1 MCWNNVTISLR
12 RHARHVGAMTGAAR
26 TLFAIGLAA
35 IALAAA
41 GRTLDIYF
49 VDVEG
54 GQATLIVTPAGQ
66 SILVDAGFPGAG
78 GFDGMPG
85 DPGKARDANR
95 VLAAAKDAGIGA
107 IDYLI
112 STHFH
117 ADHDGGIPELSQLLP
132 IRAFVDHDHPL
143 PSVESVAGSIAAFD
157 RYAAVRA
164 KGRHIVAKSGD
175 ALPLQDVALTF
186 VASAGA
192 TIDKPL
198 VGADGS
204 ATASCRATPIEA
216 QEKNE
221 NPRSTGF
228 VLRFGRFRFLDVG
241 DLSGA
246 PLFALACPRDLIGP
260 VDAYLVAHHGG
271 ADSADPATFAAFR
284 PRVAIL
290 NNGAAKGG
298 APETFAVLRQASGID
313 VWQLHRS
320 ENSGA
325 QNFPDDRIANLDAAT
340 AHWLKL
346 RANQDGSFDMTNAR
360 TGTSKQYTA
369 TK

>member
-1 MCWNNVTISLR
+1 MSR
-12 RHARHVGAMTGAAR
+12 AAR
-26 TLFAIGLAA
+26 TLLAIGLAA
-35 IALAAA
+35 FALAATERTHA
-41 GRTLDIYF
+41 TSVQRSNASSAPRQTLDIYF

-66 SILVDAGFPGAG
+66 SILVDAGFAGAG
-78 GFDGMPG
+78 GFDGVPG
-85 DPGKARDANR
+85 DPKKARDANR
-95 VLAAAKDAGIGA
+95 VLAAAREAGLTA

-132 IRAFVDHDHPL
+132 IRAFVDHDRPL
-143 PSVESVAGSIAAFD
+143 PSVESVAGSLAAFD
-157 RYAAVRA
+157 RYAAARA
-164 KGRHIVAKSGD
+164 KSRHMVATPGET
-175 ALPLQDVALTF
+175 LPIEGAALTF
-186 VASAGA
+186 VASGGA
-192 TIDKPL
+192 AIDKPL
-198 VGADGS
+198 AGADGG
-204 ATASCRATPIEA
+204 ANASCRSTAMEA

-228 VLRFGRFRFLDVG
+228 VLQFGRFRFLDLG
-241 DLSGA
+241 DLSGP
-246 PLFALACPRDLIGP
+246 PLFALACPRNLVGP

-271 ADSADPATFAAFR
+271 ADTADPATFAAFR

-290 NNGAAKGG
+290 NNGAVKGG
-298 APETFAVLRQASGID
+298 APEMLAVLHQAPNVD

-320 ENSGA
+320 ENPGA

-346 RANQDGSFDMTNAR
+346 RANQDGSFELTNAR
-360 TGTSKQYTA
+360 TGASKKYA
-369 TK
+369 AAS